1 MNNNLKELLKNK
13 NGVELKT
20 WLERNKE
27 KIKDKRIFYVLK
39 ANLEKEDV
47 YKIGISE
54 RGGTSAY
61 GRLNDYYHFYG
72 TSSKT
77 NPCKGVKLYLV
88 LANTYNVDV
97 NASDSKVR
105 KLETLLK
112 RDFKE
117 LRARGEERLNTSIDS
132 IFEYLQKANLIVTE
146 TEKPVRETPR
156 LKELNIGSND
166 AVNKIISSSKLR
178 NGPYIYEVEFKN
190 KTKKKLTYDQLIGM
204 RNGKRIADE
213 YNITHQ
219 QK

>member
-13 NGVELKT
+13 KGVELKT

-117 LRARGEERLNTSIDS
+117 FRARGEERLNTSIDS

-166 AVNKIISSSKLR
+166 AVNKIISSSKVR
-178 NGPYIYEVEFKN
+178 NRTYIYEVEFKN

-204 RNGKRIADE
+204 RRGKQLADE